1 MKNKAIGIVGL
12 ILWFLPMGYVIIK
25 IYRNWFYLI
34 QEYNFIF
41 ILIAWIASIVA
52 MFSNY
57 IFLTYYISLGA
68 ILTLLNYFNVS
79 NVHEFSKSKKKDINN

>member
-1 MKNKAIGIVGL
+1 
-12 ILWFLPMGYVIIK
+12 
-25 IYRNWFYLI
+25 
-34 QEYNFIF
+34 
-41 ILIAWIASIVA
+41 VA

>member
-1 MKNKAIGIVGL
+1 MVFTNGICDN
-12 ILWFLPMGYVIIK
+12 K